1 MPQVEPIRKVIQDK
15 LNSKRKILGRQGSS
29 NVYSPSDKDSRKQY
43 QQNIVKTPYI
53 VMVSTQEIQTQETY
67 YDSETKKNIKTGDFV
82 DKKYPKG
89 FYMLS
94 NQEYSSGLENTK
106 NNPNINVGT
115 NLYNARSLEGKTK
128 VPYRPAP
135 GIKDLTSEFTST
147 NNTQFNRKVTINFT
161 CYSLADLEILT
172 ERFMTFNRRVF
183 VQWGWATEG
192 QSVEPLITEDGEINF
207 TGENGDKKSDITKLQ
222 EEVIT
227 KGKGDFDAVIGFVNS
242 FNWTLREDGGFDC
255 TTELTAQG
263 INILEQPIPTEDGK
277 PNTSLLNKAYT
288 LSDESKSY
296 LYYFTETL
304 NNLTKPRQRGGQAP
318 SHLDTQG
325 GVNSNLDGFFAD
337 RGNKLYE
344 GFTVSETNITSVD
357 KTWDGTENPTEQ
369 LNYNISK
376 KSKIIHHNKNFIFS
390 TEDNIQ
396 QEKQFEASKA
406 QTDERLNVDYGIG
419 KARGQGLYTY
429 NTIADESW
437 VRWGWVEDNLIN
449 PFFSLVIASGGRPFS
464 YFRSVEN
471 GQSIKVTSDKD
482 LTTTDIRK
490 FLFPGKFSVKPKLPE
505 GFNIK
510 LSNTEDELDRI
521 ETELSKNKD
530 LTEKEK
536 ANLKSQEKKLQEE
549 LEKMQIQKSRLEEF
563 ENIEKMKETIEK
575 SATSVDNPDE
585 ITETG
590 YDKYLQLNGI
600 EEACDSE
607 VIQPFEVNEKPREN
621 GRTKGFLRNIFIN
634 IGFLQ
639 EIFKDNGASN
649 LGEAMNIL
657 FKELSANTNGLIDM
671 TMKFNEAKLSTETT
685 TGEPAKYTAVERKL
699 GESYQDEIEKIAEN
713 NELYEFPVH
722 QQDSIVLS
730 QELNTDLSSTQFTI
744 LQSKNLAEIGK
755 DLSKKNI
762 SLQHQ
767 LNLNNTSAD
776 GTAVVD
782 EDKPTTRA
790 DLQTAFQTWG
800 ELFGLAT
807 ADEAISIFD
816 WPFRSFKGEI
826 GAAKNSGKY
835 GNLSKQIENI
845 ELKQKLKDAES
856 QSEKD
861 LEKASNT
868 FVELP
873 IPYTI
878 DGVLKQEYY
887 KNMLEKIN
895 LETVFTKDEK
905 GNEIPQR
912 LILKT
917 SEYGLVGITT
927 TITLTGI
934 AGIYPSNA
942 FTTSYLPEKFKS
954 NVLGGCHFWTTG
966 VTQNCSAETWTTQLE
981 ARMMW
986 RHSKD
991 E

>member
-15 LNSKRKILGRQGSS
+15 LNSKRKILGRQDSS

-94 NQEYSSGLENTK
+94 NQEYSSGLENAK

-115 NLYNARSLEGKTK
+115 NLYNARSLPGKTK

-147 NNTQFNRKVTINFT
+147 NNTQFNRKVTVNFT

-192 QSVEPLITEDGEINF
+192 QNVEPLITEDGEINF

-277 PNTSLLNKAYT
+277 PNTSLLNKAYS
-288 LSDESKSY
+288 LGDESKRY
-296 LYYFTETL
+296 LYFFTDTIL
-304 NNLTKPRQRGGQAP
+304 NLHRSKDKGGQGP
-318 SHLDTQG
+318 TFQEILNYKQ
-325 GVNSNLDGFFAD
+325 NSFNI
-337 RGNKLYE
+337 NKLYE
-344 GFTVSETNITSVD
+344 GKVTSEVPEFENID
-357 KTWDGTENPTEQ
+357 DTWDWADNPTEKIKF
-369 LNYNISK
+369 NITR
-376 KSKIIHHNKNFIFS
+376 KSKSILHNKNFIFS
-390 TEDNIQ
+390 SEGVQ
-396 QEKQFEASKA
+396 EAEKQFEASEFK
-406 QTDERLNVDYGIG
+406 TDEKI
-419 KARGQGLYTY
+419 
-429 NTIADESW
+429 TIDSNIDRVASNIANESW
-437 VRWGWVEDNLIN
+437 VRWGWFEDNLIN
-449 PFFSLVIASGGRPFS
+449 PFFSFTIGRTPFT

-482 LTTTDIRK
+482 FITTDIRK
-490 FLFPGKFSVKPKLPE
+490 FLFPGKFSVEPELPK
-505 GFNIK
+505 GFNVK
-510 LSNTEDELDRI
+510 LSNTENELERI
-521 ETELSKNKD
+521 ETEIKKNKD

-549 LEKMQIQKSRLEEF
+549 LEEMQIQKSRLEEF
-563 ENIEKMKETIEK
+563 KDIEEMKKKIKQSNVTGDNI
-575 SATSVDNPDE
+575 DE
-585 ITETG
+585 IAETG

-600 EEACDSE
+600 EEACESE
-607 VIQPFEVNEKPREN
+607 VIQPFEVGEKPREN

-671 TMKFNEAKLSTETT
+671 TMKFTEATNT
-685 TGEPAKYTAVERKL
+685 EPAKYTAVERKL
-699 GESYQDEIEKIAEN
+699 GESYQDEIEKITKS

-776 GTAVVD
+776 GTSVVD
-782 EDKPTTRA
+782 EDKPTTRD
-790 DLQTAFQTWG
+790 DLQIAFQVWG
-800 ELFGLAT
+800 DLFGLAT
-807 ADEAISIFD
+807 ADEATSIFD
-816 WPFRSFKGEI
+816 WPFRSSDITK
-826 GAAKNSGKY
+826 KNSGRY
-835 GNLSKQIENI
+835 GNLSEQVTNI
-845 ELKQKLKDAES
+845 ELKKKIKGLSS

-861 LEKASNT
+861 LEEASNR
-868 FVELP
+868 FIELP

-878 DGVLKQEYY
+878 DGVLKQEYL
-887 KNMLEKIN
+887 KNQLENIN

-905 GNEIPQR
+905 GNEVPQR

-942 FTTSYLPEKFKS
+942 FTTSYLPDKFKS

-981 ARMMW
+981 ARMAW
-986 RHSKD
+986 KYNK
-991 E
+991 